1 MKKKDT
7 ANIEIETTSGIEPDS
22 TESVAEKTDSEVS
35 GVYVYIGPTVKGIIT
50 NGSIMRDTKKS
61 ILEYIAQRAEAVG
74 LKAKVPKIGRLL
86 VKDKDVSAAKEQL
99 RIGGNGLTRAYE
111 AVLAAD
117 EEENK

>member
-7 ANIEIETTSGIEPDS
+7 ENLEAEVISDIEPDS
-22 TESVAEKTDSEVS
+22 TESIAEKTDGEVS

-50 NGSIMRDTKKS
+50 NGSIMRGAKNS
-61 ILEYIAQRAEAVG
+61 LLEYIAQRAEPVG

-117 EEENK
+117 EEGDK

>member
-1 MKKKDT
+1 MKKKDS
-7 ANIEIETTSGIEPDS
+7 EILGAEAASGFELNN
-22 TESVAEKTDSEVS
+22 TENAAEKTDSEVS
-35 GVYVYIGPTVKGIIT
+35 GVYVYVGPTVKGIIT
-50 NGSIMRDTKKS
+50 NGSIMRGAKNS
-61 ILEYIAQRAEAVG
+61 LLEYIAQRAEAVG